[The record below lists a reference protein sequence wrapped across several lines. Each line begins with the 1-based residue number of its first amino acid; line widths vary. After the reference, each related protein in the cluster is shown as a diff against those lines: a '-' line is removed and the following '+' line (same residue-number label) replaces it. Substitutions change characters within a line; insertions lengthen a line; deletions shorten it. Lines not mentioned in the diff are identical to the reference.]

1 MMSGSDSQAAPLE
14 ADGPEAVACPEPE
27 IDAAL
32 AAAGLPFVAPKP
44 EAEPGPDAPPELVV
58 GPELFLN
65 RELGWLAFGSRVLHE
80 AEDPR
85 NPLLERVKFLA
96 ISDSNLDEFVM
107 KRIGGLKQQLGAG
120 LRDRTPDGR
129 TPAEQ
134 IAECHT
140 ALAALAERERGALA
154 TLLAE
159 LADLGIRITSYDSLE
174 PTAQKRLRDLYYDN
188 IFPLVTP
195 QVSDPAHPFPFV
207 SNLSLNLLVSLH
219 PAKEDPP
226 LLARIKVPV
235 GSGTPRF
242 IEVPGG
248 APGRSFV
255 PLESIIAH
263 NLDLLFPGA
272 SVESCGLFRVTRNAN
287 TERDEE
293 DADDL
298 LALIEAEMRDRKFA
312 PIVRLEVSPGV
323 SRLHRGML
331 AAEFG
336 LDERVDVIEVDAMM
350 ALRHLWELVS
360 LDGLELHDPVFAPVE
375 HPALVNED
383 REIFHVIREAGAL
396 LVYHPYQSYA
406 TMVERFLRDASRDPK
421 VLAIK
426 MTLYRTDAAS
436 RAIDHLIEAAEN
448 GKQVAVVV
456 ELRAR
461 FDESANIRWAS
472 RLEESGIHVT
482 YGVLGLKT
490 HCKAIL
496 VVRRDFDGLRRYA
509 HIGTG
514 NYNAETARVYA
525 DIGLLS
531 ADPMIGQDLTE
542 LFNYLT
548 TGYKPRR
555 RYAKLLPAPKHC
567 KSALLAKLE
576 REIEH
581 RRQGRESRIRFKTNA
596 LEDVDV
602 CCALYRASRAGVP
615 VELLVRDSC
624 RLRPGLPGVSETM
637 RVVSIVGRFLE
648 HARVYHFHNG
658 GDDEYYIGSTDC
670 MSRNLETR
678 VEILVPVQ
686 PPELQAELSR
696 MLDLQLADRRCAWE
710 MRSDGSYEQL
720 RPRTP
725 EEERGCQTAM
735 IEFAADRHRRA
746 SRLRRR
752 HARGPSGRQR

>member
-1 MMSGSDSQAAPLE
+1 MSSSADSQDLPVDPDEPTPFASPLPGSEAETAVSKFRLAAS
-14 ADGPEAVACPEPE
+14 EPE
-27 IDAAL
+27 VS
-32 AAAGLPFVAPKP
+32 PP
-44 EAEPGPDAPPELVV
+44 PDLEV

-65 RELGWLAFGSRVLHE
+65 RELGWLAFDSRVLHE

-96 ISDSNLDEFVM
+96 IADSNLDEFVM

-120 LRDRTPDGR
+120 LRDLTPDGR
-129 TPAEQ
+129 TPAQQ
-134 IAECHT
+134 IAECH
-140 ALAALAERERGALA
+140 AAIGALAERERSVLA
-154 TLLAE
+154 TLLSE
-159 LADLGIRITSYDSLE
+159 LAAHGIRIAAYDSLE
-174 PTAQKRLRDLYYDN
+174 AIEQKRLRDFYYDN

-207 SNLSLNLLVSLH
+207 SNLSLNLLVSLN

-242 IEVPGG
+242 IEVPGDG
-248 APGRSFV
+248 PERTFV
-255 PLESIIAH
+255 PLESVIAH

-312 PIVRLEVSPGV
+312 PIVRLEVSPDI

-336 LDERVDVIEVDAMM
+336 LDERVDVVEVDAMM

-383 REIFHVIREAGAL
+383 REIFHVIRDAGSL
-396 LVYHPYQSYA
+396 LIYHPYQSYA

-426 MTLYRTDAAS
+426 MTLYRTDSAS

-461 FDESANIRWAS
+461 FDETANIRWAS

-525 DIGLLS
+525 DIGLIS

-548 TGYKPRR
+548 TGYKPKRQ
-555 RYAKLLPAPKHC
+555 YAKLLPAPKHC
-567 KSALLAKLE
+567 KPALLAKIE
-576 REIEH
+576 REIQH
-581 RRQGRESRIRFKTNA
+581 CMQGRASRIRFKTNSI
-596 LEDVDV
+596 EDVDV
-602 CCALYRASRAGVP
+602 CRALYRASRAGVP

-624 RLRPGLPGVSETM
+624 RLRPGLPGISDNV

-648 HARVYHFHNG
+648 HSRIYHFHND
-658 GDDEYYIGSTDC
+658 GDDEYYIGSSDC
-670 MSRNLETR
+670 MSRNLESR
-678 VEILVPVQ
+678 VEILAPVQ
-686 PPELQAELSR
+686 PRELQAELSR
-696 MLDLQLADRRCAWE
+696 LLDLQLADRRNAWE

-720 RPRTP
+720 QPRTP
-725 EEERGCQTAM
+725 EEETGCQAAM
-735 IEFAADRHRRA
+735 IEFAAERHRRA

-752 HARGPSGRQR
+752 HARGPAGRPR